1 MNREHLESAA
11 AGYPYLR
18 GLLSVPLGLVLILSA
33 LGNWDVGPLRD
44 PWVFVAAA
52 AVIGASGLLVNRYYG
67 EHFGRVTP
75 SQRQQRRWAGA
86 APAGAAIRVGATF
99 LLRSRAAWSLALPV
113 NPIPAAFAA
122 LMLVYYAAVV
132 GLRPHHVLIWGAV
145 LVAGLVPLWNG
156 ADPSN
161 VGLVMAG
168 AAGGLQGV
176 VRPPPLLARVAPPP
190 PPAARPRDHR
200 GGRPAP

>member
-1 MNREHLESAA
+1 MNREHLQSAA

-18 GLLSVPLGLVLILSA
+18 GLLSVPLGLMLVLAA
-33 LGNWDVGPLRD
+33 LGNWEVGPLRN
-44 PWVFVAAA
+44 PWAFVAAA
-52 AVIGASGLLVNRYYG
+52 AAIGAIALLVNRYYG

-75 SQRQQRRWAGA
+75 SQRQQRRA
-86 APAGAAIRVGATF
+86 ARAAALGVGIMVGATF
-99 LLRSRAAWSLALPV
+99 LLRSRAGWSLDLPV
-113 NPIPAAFAA
+113 NPIPATFAA

-132 GLRPHHVLIWGAV
+132 GLHHHHVLIWGAL

-168 AAGGLQGV
+168 GAAGPHRGV
-176 VRPPPLLARVAPPP
+176 GPPPPRRGRAPPP
-190 PPAARPRDHR
+190 PP
-200 GGRPAP
+200 